1 MRARESRQRAVARGK
16 KTLEMACKR
25 INGEYLFHQPVA
37 YGMNPVFTVVDTFIF
52 PIQHLGTRKKCCIKG
67 HLYSASDNF
76 EEGLMMGYVLDELPA
91 FVRKVISNSNKFS
104 QKSST
109 YKNLVAMAATVVPC

>member
-1 MRARESRQRAVARGK
+1 
-16 KTLEMACKR
+16 
-25 INGEYLFHQPVA
+25 
-37 YGMNPVFTVVDTFIF
+37 
-52 PIQHLGTRKKCCIKG
+52 
-67 HLYSASDNF
+67 
-76 EEGLMMGYVLDELPA
+76 LPA